1 MAEETNTNG
10 FHYPEKFDGE
20 VKNDKSR
27 TLDIR
32 VFRGCKLSINKTF
45 LPVKAALFC
54 WFAAGN
60 IEDVYLPVFLK
71 LKGFSLV
78 HLSLFS
84 AISVVFQFS
93 GAIFTGIL
101 TDKTG
106 RPKLILLGY
115 FTIFSLI
122 SLAFIFTP
130 NVKECKTKQMN
141 FQCIYDTNTHLS
153 TTAPCNVLKNDS
165 ATVKCQILKLENVS
179 HNDHDAD
186 CIPYNNSID
195 LFHIEK
201 NDAKNNTD
209 LCHYK
214 TYYKNGSNNSIT
226 LCDTELCKPFQMD
239 CIFDSPSE
247 CNENRRLW
255 IVIYGIMV
263 ALLNM
268 SFTNSYRLFDI
279 IVVDLT
285 HEHNND
291 FGRQRVWSILGS
303 LSGPP
308 IAGFLL
314 HRINITGDEKSYTV
328 AFITT
333 VAFTLLS
340 ALSLWQVKTKLYKP
354 SAKMWRKAL
363 VLGRKLEIW
372 LFVLLLM
379 AMGSCYGFRAIYG
392 SWYLQGIGATDLLL
406 GVSRGMSDLYGL
418 PFLYSSKWWINKIG
432 YRAIFIPALL
442 GNAIYCFSFSF
453 LEVPWPAVIIE
464 STLILAY
471 HLYWVAVMQYVIC
484 IAPEGLQSTVRAL
497 AGSLQYNLSK
507 VISTTVGGYLMSEYG
522 GRVAFRVLGSIAFIY
537 AIVYGSY
544 LRMDHLRKKKSII
557 QSKSNHC
564 RAIS

>member
-10 FHYPEKFDGE
+10 FHCPEKFDGE
-20 VKNDKSR
+20 VKNEKRR

-32 VFRGCKLSINKTF
+32 FFKGCKLSINKTF

-54 WFAAGN
+54 WFAAAN
-60 IEDVYLPVFLK
+60 TENVYLSVFLK

-84 AISVVFQFS
+84 AISVVFQFA

-101 TDKTG
+101 TDKFG
-106 RPKLILLGY
+106 RPKIILFGY
-115 FTIFSLI
+115 LTIFSLI
-122 SLAFIFTP
+122 CLVFIFTP
-130 NVKECKTKQMN
+130 NVKECNTKQMN
-141 FQCIYDTNTHLS
+141 FQCVYGTNTPLS
-153 TTAPCNVLKNDS
+153 TTESCNVFKNNS
-165 ATVKCQILKLENVS
+165 ATVECKILKSANLS
-179 HNDHDAD
+179 FNDHDTD

-195 LFHIEK
+195 IFNIEK
-201 NDAKNNTD
+201 HDAKNNTD

-214 TYYKNGSNNSIT
+214 AYYKNGSTKSIPF
-226 LCDTELCKPFQMD
+226 CDTELCKPIQMD
-239 CIFDSPSE
+239 CMFDSSFE

-255 IVIYGIMV
+255 IVLYGIMV
-263 ALLNM
+263 ALINM
-268 SFTNSYRLFDI
+268 SYTNSFRVFDI
-279 IVVDLT
+279 IAVDLT

-291 FGRQRVWSILGS
+291 FGRQRVWAILGS
-303 LSGPP
+303 VSGPP

-314 HRINITGDEKSYTV
+314 HRINITENEKSYTV
-328 AFITT
+328 AFITII
-333 VAFTLLS
+333 VFTLLS
-340 ALSLWQVKTKLYKP
+340 AFSLWQVKTKLYKP

-363 VLGRKLEIW
+363 VLGRKLETW

-379 AMGSCYGFRAIYG
+379 AMGSCLGFRSIYG

-464 STLILAY
+464 STLIVSY
-471 HLYWVAVMQYVIC
+471 HLYWVAVMQYVIR
-484 IAPEGLQSTVRAL
+484 ITPEGLQATVRAL
-497 AGSLQYNLSK
+497 AGSLQFNLSK
-507 VISTTVGGYLMSEYG
+507 VITTTVGGYLMSEYG
-522 GRVAFRVLGSIAFIY
+522 GRVAFRVLGSFALIY

-544 LRMDHLRKKKSII
+544 LRIDHLRKKKSTI
-557 QSKSNHC
+557 QFESNHC
-564 RAIS
+564 KAIS